1 MKEIELRLA
10 LVFYGGVSLAIYMHG
25 VSREVLNLV
34 RASAC
39 RSERIGRNGVAPS
52 KDRPPS
58 PTEKA
63 YQQLLDKV
71 GQVADIRVVADAI
84 AGASAGGVNGIMLA
98 RAITHDLPL
107 DSHRALWLENADVSR
122 LARPQNGLTRYLKS
136 SVSPVLDR
144 LISSQL
150 KKQIKNP
157 ETREKLRLFMQSRWF
172 TPPFSGSRY
181 IGWMLDACGKMDE
194 HFRDGSTLIP
204 RGQTLDLFV
213 TLTDYSGR
221 KRRIHIDDPAFIEE
235 WDHRRILN
243 FHAVHRG
250 SGNLVSQFGEECV
263 PELVFAARA
272 TSSFPGAFPP
282 ATVSEMDHV
291 LKKRK
296 SKWPHRAAFLQEGL
310 CLQGEGMEQRCFVDG
325 SVVMNKPFA
334 PIIDVIRQRP
344 AAREVARRLIYV
356 DPVPAVGDVETKTKG
371 GVSVPG
377 FFRVILAS
385 LAHIPRNEPIGDEL
399 REIEAQNRRGRWL
412 SETIAAA
419 DPVVEKAVQ
428 GILPSRP
435 KRLRPA
441 AVTKYRS
448 LANAAAHTQAGYA
461 YLNYQS
467 LKLHA
472 ISERLASLIS
482 ELARSTGREARQD
495 TLMRCISDRFAVL
508 AKPTAAGPPKP
519 DSTIV
524 SLLRGLDVDYRIR
537 RLRFVIRKLNG
548 FYSSKTMVASGE
560 INPDALDA
568 LKSRLYEQI
577 DHLTWRWQSAFYGPS
592 TRGLAECLCA
602 HVVSENRRLDLRV
615 GEHLLADVFDQLSAM
630 MGLDELDRMQDEL
643 IAGVAN
649 DLLLPEV
656 SLQLTRAYVGFAFY
670 DLVTFPVLQR
680 NDFSEV
686 NETLVDRISP
696 HDANTLHVEGFE
708 LKGKSLNGFGAF
720 FNRSWREHDYL
731 WGRLNAADRLINVVV
746 SAAGADALDPETIE
760 QSRHEVFQAILEEE
774 EVHLEEI
781 PEVFETLRKQITLLR
796 QN

>member
-1 MKEIELRLA
+1 MREIELRLA

-52 KDRPPS
+52 KERPPS
-58 PTEKA
+58 PSEKA
-63 YQQLLDKV
+63 YQNLLDKV
-71 GQVADIRVVADAI
+71 GRVADIRVVADAI

-98 RAITHDLPL
+98 RAIAHDLPL
-107 DSHRALWLENADVSR
+107 DSHRSLWLENADVSQ

-136 SVSPVLDR
+136 SVNPVLDR

-181 IGWMLDACGKMDE
+181 MGWMLDACAKMDE

-213 TLTDYSGR
+213 TLTDYHGR

-250 SGNLVSQFGEECV
+250 PGNLVSQFGQESV

-291 LKKRK
+291 LEKRDTA
-296 SKWPHRAAFLQEGL
+296 WPHRTAFLKEGL

-334 PIIDVIRQRP
+334 PVIDVIRQRP

-356 DPVPAVGDVETKTKG
+356 DPVPAVDDIDTEAQGRAA
-371 GVSVPG
+371 VPG

-385 LAHIPRNEPIGDEL
+385 MAHIPRNEPIGDEL

-428 GILPSRP
+428 SILPSRP
-435 KRLRPA
+435 KRLKPA
-441 AVTKYRS
+441 TLTKYRA

-472 ISERLASLIS
+472 ISERLASLIA
-482 ELARSTGREARQD
+482 ELARMTGREARQD
-495 TLMRCISDRFAVL
+495 ILMRCISDRFTVL
-508 AKPTAAGPPKP
+508 AKPTAEGPPKR
-519 DSTIV
+519 DSSIV

-548 FYSSKTMVASGE
+548 FYSSKTHGFSGV

-568 LKSRLYEQI
+568 LKSGLYEQI
-577 DHLTWRWQSAFYGPS
+577 DHLTWRWQSGFYGPS
-592 TRGLAECLCA
+592 TRDLVECLCA
-602 HVVSENRRLDLRV
+602 HVAPENKHVDLEA
-615 GEHLLADVFDQLSAM
+615 GDHLLADVFDRLSAL
-630 MGLDELDRMQDEL
+630 MGLDELDRMQDDL
-643 IAGVAN
+643 IASFSG
-649 DLLLPEV
+649 DLLLPEI
-656 SLQLTRAYVGFAFY
+656 SQQLTRAYVGFAFY

-731 WGRLNAADRLINVVV
+731 WGRLNAADRLISVVV
-746 SAAGADALDPETIE
+746 SAAGSETIDPDEIE
-760 QSRHEVFQAILEEE
+760 QSRHEVFLAILEEE
-774 EVHLEEI
+774 EAHLQKI
-781 PEVFETLRKQITLLR
+781 PEVFATLRNQIASLR
-796 QN
+796 RN